1 MRVRVLAGVAPLTA
15 PTQAGNPAYAAPR
28 DTLALA
34 GR

>member
-1 MRVRVLAGVAPLTA
+1 MRVRLQTA
-15 PTQAGNPAYAAPR
+15 FTQNRTPARAYAAPR